1 MNVLKRQR
9 LAFVALAFLFAS
21 VSVPASAQRTMEG
34 QYFLSAEGISS
45 VLKDRGLGFTL
56 GFGKYFTSSR
66 FDAGFE
72 YLSKKGVANY
82 SPILLYGDW
91 MYRFASTRDHMLNV
105 YAGGVAF
112 IGYEAV
118 KKTIQP
124 AEENAASIVVQSGN
138 GYEVPGFSLGLG
150 PRLDA
155 EVFIAKSVSLT
166 LAGTL
171 PLSFLSANEKVSFN
185 LSVGLRVNL

>member
-21 VSVPASAQRTMEG
+21 VSVPASAQRTMDG

-72 YLSKKGVANY
+72 YLSKKGNPDY
-82 SPILLYGDW
+82 SPFLFYGDW
-91 MYRFASTRDHMLNV
+91 MYRFASTHDHMLNV
-105 YAGGVAF
+105 YAGGVGF

-118 KKTIQP
+118 SKVVE
-124 AEENAASIVVQSGN
+124 AVVEDAAAVVVQTGN
-138 GYEVPGFSLGLG
+138 EYQVPGFSLGLG
-150 PRLDA
+150 IRVDA
-155 EVFIAKSVSLT
+155 EFFVAKNVSLT
-166 LAGTL
+166 MAGTL

-185 LSVGLRVNL
+185 LSAGVRVNL